1 VNSSKN
7 VLVQRDIPM
16 VNKTSLV
23 DSSMNKTNALKS
35 LHNNKKI
42 ALESPLN
49 SNRKNAINAPAEIH
63 PKGLL

>member
-1 VNSSKN
+1 
-7 VLVQRDIPM
+7 
-16 VNKTSLV
+16 
-23 DSSMNKTNALKS
+23 MNKTNALKS